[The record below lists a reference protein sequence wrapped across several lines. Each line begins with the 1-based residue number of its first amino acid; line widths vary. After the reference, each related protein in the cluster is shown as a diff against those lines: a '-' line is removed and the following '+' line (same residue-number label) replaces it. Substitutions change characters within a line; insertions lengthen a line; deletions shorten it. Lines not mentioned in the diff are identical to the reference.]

1 MGTSVRGL
9 RKSGTFVASKE
20 KQKLWKLGTNLQRLT
35 QAHITN
41 FIPLYLV
48 TRVKMIHN

>member
-9 RKSGTFVASKE
+9 RKAGTFVVSKE
-20 KQKLWKLGTNLQRLT
+20 KQKLWKLGPNLQRLT
-35 QAHITN
+35 QACITN